1 MELNINLEENIAD
14 FKTLKIEELEVENL
28 KESIEKEDRILT
40 ILEEKIVNELDIDI
54 SEIDDIEQN
63 ADGTCIITINGAK
76 SFEYNELT
84 GEMKKYKKPERV
96 KVKLSMEEKNKIAEE
111 NLPLIHYVLKSLNNT
126 GVMYDELF
134 SVGMVG
140 YAKALDSY
148 DKSREVKFSTYAINC
163 IKNEVLFFLRKENK
177 HNQNTTS
184 LNKILSID
192 KNGNNLE
199 LEEIMADDKMGD
211 KGLEDIILEEENKQV
226 LLKAM
231 EYLKEEERFILI
243 YRFGLD
249 RGIVKTQKEIADTIN
264 MSQANVS
271 KIQKN
276 CLHKLKLIL
285 RKEMNQ

>member
-1 MELNINLEENIAD
+1 MELNISLNEDIELKKDMLNESIKTEENVLA
-14 FKTLKIEELEVENL
+14 K
-28 KESIEKEDRILT
+28 
-40 ILEEKIVNELDIDI
+40 LEEKVATELGIDI
-54 SEIDDIEQN
+54 ADIDDIEQL
-63 ADGTCIITINGAK
+63 DDDICIITVNGIK
-76 SFEYNELT
+76 SFEYNEVT
-84 GEMKKYKKPERV
+84 GEMKRYKKPERV
-96 KVKLSMEEKNKIAEE
+96 KVKLTMEEKNKIAEE

-126 GVMYDELF
+126 GISYDELF

-148 DKSREVKFSTYAINC
+148 DKSRDVKFSTYAINC
-163 IKNEVLFFLRKENK
+163 IKNEVLFFLRRENK

-184 LNKILSID
+184 LNKILSVD
-192 KNGNNLE
+192 KNGNNLQ
-199 LEEIMADDKMGD
+199 LEEIMADERMGE
-211 KGLEDIILEEENKQV
+211 KGLEDMILEDENKKI

-231 EYLKEEERFILI
+231 EHLKEEERFILI

-249 RGIVKTQKEIADTIN
+249 RGIIKTQKEIADTIN

-285 RKEMNQ
+285 RKEINQ

>member
-1 MELNINLEENIAD
+1 MKLNIEEKIED

-40 ILEEKIVNELDIDI
+40 ILEEKIVNELNIDI
-54 SEIDDIEQN
+54 SEIEDIEQN

-84 GEMKKYKKPERV
+84 GEMKKYKKPERT
-96 KVKLSMEEKNKIAEE
+96 KVKLTMEEKNKIAEE

-249 RGIVKTQKEIADTIN
+249 RGIIKTQKEIADTIN

>member
-1 MELNINLEENIAD
+1 MELNISLNEDITLKEDVLNESIKTEENVLA
-14 FKTLKIEELEVENL
+14 K
-28 KESIEKEDRILT
+28 
-40 ILEEKIVNELDIDI
+40 LEEKVATELDIDI
-54 SEIDDIEQN
+54 ADIDDIEQI
-63 ADGTCIITINGAK
+63 DDDICIITINGVK
-76 SFEYNELT
+76 SFEYNEIT

-96 KVKLSMEEKNKIAEE
+96 KLKLTMEEKNKIAEE

-126 GVMYDELF
+126 GISYDELF

-148 DKSREVKFSTYAINC
+148 DKSRDVKFSTYAINC

-184 LNKILSID
+184 LNKILSVD
-192 KNGNNLE
+192 KNGNNLQ
-199 LEEIMADDKMGD
+199 LEEIMADERMGE
-211 KGLEDIILEEENKQV
+211 KGLEDMILEDENKKI

-231 EYLKEEERFILI
+231 EHLKEEERFILI

-249 RGIVKTQKEIADTIN
+249 RGIIKTQKEIADTIN

>member
-1 MELNINLEENIAD
+1 MELNINLDKNIKD
-14 FKTLKIEELEVENL
+14 LKIIDLEVPDL
-28 KESIEKEDRILT
+28 KESIEKEDRILS
-40 ILEEKIVNELDIDI
+40 ILEEKIVNELNIDI
-54 SEIDDIEQN
+54 SDIDDIEQIE
-63 ADGTCIITINGAK
+63 DGTCIITINEVKA
-76 SFEYNELT
+76 FEYNEVT
-84 GEMKKYKKPERV
+84 GEMKKYKKPERT
-96 KVKLSMEEKNKIAEE
+96 KVKLTMEEKNKIAEE

-211 KGLEDIILEEENKQV
+211 KGLEDIILEEENKQI

-249 RGIVKTQKEIADTIN
+249 RGIIKTQKEIADTIN